1 MTTNVGGLT
10 RLSGALPAD
19 VLASLALELI
29 GFPLLGWWAWRA
41 ERK

>member
-19 VLASLALELI
+19 VLASLALKLI